1 MVRVWSPSALE
12 KPPELENTDDM
23 NALLSVIWL
32 EIKHSTVVPSI
43 LHWRAGT
50 HVPLL
55 AFVLGYRLGAAM
67 HTDLPPRARP

>member
-23 NALLSVIWL
+23 NALFSIDWL
-32 EIKHSTVVPSI
+32 EIKHSTVVPPI
-43 LHWRAGT
+43 LHWRLAT
-50 HVPLL
+50 HVEL
-55 AFVLGYRLGAAM
+55 FVLGYRLGAAM